1 VTTKSG
7 GAGGSQSG
15 SNPGVDHDL
24 VSALAGNQ
32 AERECAVAH
41 RTRCVVIASMGVM
54 QEQKAGRKRVISVAL
69 ASILLVILC
78 LGPLA
83 WWVTSNLMAG
93 GHLGELGS
101 EISLIVGVLCPSILA
116 AALVVGWARHRS

>member
-1 VTTKSG
+1 
-7 GAGGSQSG
+7 
-15 SNPGVDHDL
+15 
-24 VSALAGNQ
+24 
-32 AERECAVAH
+32 
-41 RTRCVVIASMGVM
+41 MGVM

-69 ASILLVILC
+69 ASILLVILG

-83 WWVTSNLMAG
+83 WWVTSNLLAG
-93 GHLGELGS
+93 GRMGELGS

>member
-1 VTTKSG
+1 MTTKSG
-7 GAGGSQSG
+7 GAGGSRSD
-15 SNPGVDHDL
+15 SIPGADRDL

-32 AERECAVAH
+32 TDRECAVAH
-41 RTRCVVIASMGVM
+41 RTRCVVVASMGVM

-69 ASILLVILC
+69 ASILLVILG

-83 WWVTSNLMAG
+83 WWVTSNLLAG
-93 GHLGELGS
+93 GRMGELGS

>member
-1 VTTKSG
+1 MTTKSG

-54 QEQKAGRKRVISVAL
+54 QEQKAGRKRCRAVAL
-69 ASILLVILC
+69 AAMVLVVLV
-78 LGPLA
+78 LGPLM
-83 WWVTSNLMAG
+83 WWVTEELIFEGQMGDFG
-93 GHLGELGS
+93 GQFA
-101 EISLIVGVLCPSILA
+101 LIVCILCPAILA
-116 AALVVGWARHRS
+116 AALVAGWAHHRS